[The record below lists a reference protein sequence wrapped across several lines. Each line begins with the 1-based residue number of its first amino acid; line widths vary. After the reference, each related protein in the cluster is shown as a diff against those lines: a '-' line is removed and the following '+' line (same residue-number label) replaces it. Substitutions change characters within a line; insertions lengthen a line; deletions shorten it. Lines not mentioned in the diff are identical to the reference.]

1 MYVFERSFW
10 SNVRTPYVTW
20 LTEHATKSFKL
31 FMVFCVSKPAC
42 LFLVLL
48 VVSTPL
54 IACALPGE
62 EMTKAEQD
70 CCLQMSDECGG
81 TQMSDSHT
89 CCTKTPQVE
98 GSTLKASS
106 KYSPAAPQAA
116 PHASLG
122 AAPEMAA
129 HLLPGPQSPCNGSP
143 SPPGSISI
151 LRI

>member
-1 MYVFERSFW
+1 MRKP
-10 SNVRTPYVTW
+10 NVTW
-20 LTEHATKSFKL
+20 LTQLATGSFRL
-31 FMVFCVSKPAC
+31 FTVFFISKPVC

-81 TQMSDSHT
+81 SQMSDSHT

-98 GSTLKASS
+98 GSALKAST

-116 PHASLG
+116 AHASLC

-129 HLLPGPQSPCNGSP
+129 DRLPGPQSPCDGSP

>member
-1 MYVFERSFW
+1 M
-10 SNVRTPYVTW
+10 
-20 LTEHATKSFKL
+20 
-31 FMVFCVSKPAC
+31 
-42 LFLVLL
+42 VLL
-48 VVSTPL
+48 VLSAPL

-89 CCTKTPQVE
+89 CCNKTPQVE

-116 PHASLG
+116 AHASLC
-122 AAPEMAA
+122 ATPEMAA
-129 HLLPGPQSPCNGSP
+129 DRLPGPQNPCNEFSVATRFHLHSENLVQAFVYP
-143 SPPGSISI
+143 ASAEVCE
-151 LRI
+151 